1 MSNKLDCEN
10 PEIRIIKET
19 DIGLGTNTN
28 KKVYKSG
35 KRNIKFRKS
44 VCIRLKHS
52 QNQSGGNIFKVKY
65 VFSCIRSVNLS
76 KYERFQD
83 DELNARK
90 V

>member
-1 MSNKLDCEN
+1 MNKLDCQN
-10 PEIRIIKET
+10 PEIRIRKET

-28 KKVYKSG
+28 IKVSKSG

-44 VCIRLKHS
+44 VSIRLKHS
-52 QNQSGGNIFKVKY
+52 QNQSVGSIFKVKY
-65 VFSCIRSVNLS
+65 VFSYIRSVNLS